1 MRRDEVAIDETPTL
15 RPGADGAIQPPPMPD
30 EELEPPPDGA
40 PAVHLPR
47 DLAVIA
53 SGISKRFDSG
63 GVIRFDRGD
72 GGDHDA
78 RTRDAD
84 DGYVVRDLSF
94 EVERGQIFGIVG
106 PSGGGKTTTIRM
118 LLGVLRPSRG
128 ELQVLGRP
136 PHKFRRRDRQLIGY
150 MPQLFV
156 LFPELSVMENL
167 NFAASIYGMGWFG
180 RGKRLRSALDFVE
193 LWDARSKTAS
203 ELSGGMQRRLE
214 LAATLIHN
222 PALIFLDEPT
232 AGVDPVLRAKFWD
245 HFRQLRDEGRTLI
258 VTTQYVTESE
268 YCDRLAVLKEG
279 RLIAL
284 GTPDDVRQQA
294 IGGDVVHVTGP
305 DLDRHV
311 VLAIRSVQGVR
322 RVRRLDDNRLEV
334 IVEDAGPVVPVLL
347 EELRAANV
355 EVDEVEAQNPTFDD
369 VFVRLMEAEEEQ
381 QRA

>member
-1 MRRDEVAIDETPTL
+1 
-15 RPGADGAIQPPPMPD
+15 
-30 EELEPPPDGA
+30 
-40 PAVHLPR
+40 
-47 DLAVIA
+47 
-53 SGISKRFDSG
+53 
-63 GVIRFDRGD
+63 
-72 GGDHDA
+72 
-78 RTRDAD
+78 
-84 DGYVVRDLSF
+84 
-94 EVERGQIFGIVG
+94 
-106 PSGGGKTTTIRM
+106 
-118 LLGVLRPSRG
+118 
-128 ELQVLGRP
+128 
-136 PHKFRRRDRQLIGY
+136 
-150 MPQLFV
+150 
-156 LFPELSVMENL
+156 
-167 NFAASIYGMGWFG
+167 
-180 RGKRLRSALDFVE
+180 
-193 LWDARSKTAS
+193 
-203 ELSGGMQRRLE
+203 MQRRLE

-232 AGVDPVLRAKFWD
+232 AGIDPVLRAKFWD